1 MKYLRKYSA
10 IHSLLEQQS
19 NESISNQE
27 IADLRDELFDI
38 CEGALAYLLDDNFKV
53 EISTYSSNPLRF
65 SIILI
70 KRYPSEVEPIR
81 FTWDEVKDYY
91 IPLLQLLQKNYTIA
105 ELPFGRHQTPK
116 KCEVEFFTG
125 GYENNTTTRKP
136 QYTFY
141 HSLEEV
147 ISDDENL
154 CKVDFGRVIDFL
166 DEITFIKIMVKPK
179 L

>member
-1 MKYLRKYSA
+1 M
-10 IHSLLEQQS
+10 ES
-19 NESISNQE
+19 NKME
-27 IADLRDELFDI
+27 DLRYELFDI
-38 CEGALAYLLDDNFKV
+38 CEGSLAYLLDDNFKI
-53 EISTYSSNPLRF
+53 EISTYSLVPLRF

-70 KRYPSEVEPIR
+70 KRYPNRVEPIR

-105 ELPFGRHQTPK
+105 ELPFGGNQKYQTPK
-116 KCEVEFFTG
+116 KCEVEFLTG

-154 CKVDFGRVIDFL
+154 CKVNFGRSIDFL
-166 DEITFIKIMVKPK
+166 DEITFIKIMIRATS
-179 L
+179 